1 MMSIIYQ
8 CLMGFV
14 QWLAPVLAYIVPHQ
28 KTRHFFKVRSQGNR
42 ITLSS
47 KTSKRYWFHCA
58 SLGEFEQIVPVIEA
72 LKAQD
77 AQHSIVI
84 TFFSASGYQYRHQ
97 YPLADAVLYLP
108 IDTQSNM
115 NQLVKA
121 LDADVLVLVKYELWY
136 NLLKAC
142 HSNGTDVVMVSA
154 VFRPQQ
160 FLFSAFGSFILK
172 QLQQV
177 KHILVQDQSSLD
189 CLIQQGIQQVSI
201 GGDTRYDRVLMS
213 QKKAE
218 PNTSIAQFVNEKPCL
233 ILGSSWPKEESILLS
248 VMSELQAK
256 GWVCIVAPHDVSAD
270 HINNLQKQLQPFQ
283 VQLYTDF
290 NSNVKS
296 SVLILNTIGQLA
308 NAYQYA
314 DLAFIGGGYS
324 NQLHNILEPLTF
336 GVPVVFGPHC
346 AKYREAQMAIEA
358 QVAHSIPD
366 AAAFESL
373 LQSNTFNKRQA
384 VLSQACL
391 QFIQQH
397 SGATD
402 LVLQQL

>member
-1 MMSIIYQ
+1 
-8 CLMGFV
+8 
-14 QWLAPVLAYIVPHQ
+14 
-28 KTRHFFKVRSQGNR
+28 
-42 ITLSS
+42 
-47 KTSKRYWFHCA
+47 
-58 SLGEFEQIVPVIEA
+58 
-72 LKAQD
+72 
-77 AQHSIVI
+77 
-84 TFFSASGYQYRHQ
+84 
-97 YPLADAVLYLP
+97 
-108 IDTQSNM
+108 M

-248 VMSELQAK
+248 VMSELQTK

-270 HINNLQKQLQPFQ
+270 HINNLQKQLQPYQ

-290 NSNVKS
+290 YSNVKS

-314 DLAFIGGGYS
+314 DLAFVGGGYS

-346 AKYREAQMAIEA
+346 AKYREAQMAIET

-384 VLSQACL
+384 ALSQACL

>member
-1 MMSIIYQ
+1 
-8 CLMGFV
+8 MGFV
-14 QWLAPVLAYIVPHQ
+14 QWLAPVLAYIVPHH
-28 KTRHFFKVRSQGNR
+28 KTRHFFKVRSQCTP
-42 ITLSS
+42 ITLPN

-77 AQHSIVI
+77 DQHSIVI

-97 YPLADAVLYLP
+97 YPLADTVLYLP
-108 IDTQSNM
+108 IDTLSNM
-115 NQLVKA
+115 NQMVKA

-218 PNTSIAQFVNEKPCL
+218 PNTSIAQFVQEKPCL

-270 HINNLQKQLQPFQ
+270 HINNLQKQLQPFL

-290 NSNVKS
+290 NSSVKS

-314 DLAFIGGGYS
+314 DLAFVGGGYS

-346 AKYREAQMAIEA
+346 AKYREAQMAIET

-384 VLSQACL
+384 ALSQACL